1 MAATQRAGKMM
12 VKGWPHRLTFCTAPS
27 LLSVQRHWQAVVSPD
42 AWRRHFNT
50 GVSAYAP
57 ATNASMAF

>member
-1 MAATQRAGKMM
+1 MM

-27 LLSVQRHWQAVVSPD
+27 LLSMQRHWQAVVSPD
-42 AWRRHFNT
+42 AWRRHFNI
-50 GVSAYAP
+50 GIWAYAP